1 MPQKWGFCSRTFIDV
16 FGAEYMLGIYEQLKI
31 ETMNKKLVRT
41 SKFLSLV
48 LRHKPDTIGL
58 SLNENGWVSI
68 QDLID
73 AANANDHNISREMLD
88 EVVFTNDKQRFSY
101 NHDGQ
106 MIRANQGHSVQINL
120 ELESIDPPDILYH
133 GTVER
138 FLNSIIASGL
148 QKMKRQHV
156 HLSATIET
164 AKNVGKRR
172 GEPVVLSVN
181 SGAMNRD
188 GHRFFLSQNGV
199 WHTDS
204 VPWKYVTILN
214 NI

>member
-1 MPQKWGFCSRTFIDV
+1 
-16 FGAEYMLGIYEQLKI
+16 
-31 ETMNKKLVRT
+31 MNKKLVRT

-199 WHTDS
+199 WLTDS

>member
-1 MPQKWGFCSRTFIDV
+1 MKFD
-16 FGAEYMLGIYEQLKI
+16 
-31 ETMNKKLVRT
+31 TMNKKLVRT
-41 SKFLSLV
+41 SKFLSLI

-58 SLNENGWVSI
+58 SLNDNGWVSI

-73 AANANDHNISREMLD
+73 AANANGHDISRELLD
-88 EVVFTNDKQRFSY
+88 EVVFTNDKQRFAYS
-101 NHDGQ
+101 HDGQ
-106 MIRANQGHSVQINL
+106 RIRANQGHSVKINL

-138 FLNSIIASGL
+138 FLNSIKTSGL

-172 GEPVVLSVN
+172 GKPVILSVN
-181 SGAMNRD
+181 SCAMNRD
-188 GHRFFLSQNGV
+188 GYNFFLSQNGV
-199 WHTDS
+199 WLTDS
-204 VPWKYVTILN
+204 VPWKYVTILKDV
-214 NI
+214 